1 MARFRLAAHVGGRW
15 WDPTGASTP
24 PPVTM
29 TVPDGLTREHPMR
42 IARHRIVSVLRARG
56 QQARADWVE
65 RELPERVNPD
75 EHTGLLATLRLDPAD
90 LADPLSP

>member
-1 MARFRLAAHVGGRW
+1 
-15 WDPTGASTP
+15 
-24 PPVTM
+24 
-29 TVPDGLTREHPMR
+29 MR